1 MTMTAVEMP
10 ETVFRR
16 LIDVVFNGGDLDAL
30 GEIVADDL
38 IEHQAGA
45 QSGLE
50 GLKSLIAGLREPFPD
65 LRLEIQATASDGE
78 IVWAR
83 IRARGTNT
91 GPLYGRPPTGRSMDI
106 TVIDIARVVDGR
118 LVEHWGVADRL
129 TMLTQMGIQKGP
141 QPS

>member
-1 MTMTAVEMP
+1 MTMTGVQMP
-10 ETVFRR
+10 EHVFRR
-16 LIDVVFNGGDLDAL
+16 LIDVGFNGGDLDAL
-30 GEIVADDL
+30 AEIVADDL

-50 GLKSLIAGLREPFPD
+50 GLRSLIAGLREPFPD

-78 IVWAR
+78 VVWAR

-91 GPLYGRPPTGRSMDI
+91 GPLYGRPPSGRSMDI

-129 TMLTQMGIQKGP
+129 TMLTQMGIQKGR